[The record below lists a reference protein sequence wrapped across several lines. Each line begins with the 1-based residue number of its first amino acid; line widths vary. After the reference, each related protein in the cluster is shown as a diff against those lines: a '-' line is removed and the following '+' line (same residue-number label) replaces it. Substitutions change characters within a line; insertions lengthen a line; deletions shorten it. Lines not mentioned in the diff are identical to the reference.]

1 VRKPLAFV
9 VASLA
14 WVTAASPASGQFK
27 RPPGVVS
34 GDKTYGLGALRGFSG
49 GASESDAWD
58 KAAGSLRT
66 CDFADGDNGFGS
78 TLVIDGRTDP
88 VFVRASKA
96 CSDGTTIFGQF
107 CVMNCPGAAT
117 RTTIVRIPGAREVL
131 KQLVT
136 PLPVPRFSPRLED
149 VTNSNLGG
157 YLVGMPTYFAVEPA
171 SWKPVVGRPVVR
183 GGYSMGLTANPV
195 GLEIRINKE
204 WKRCEGSGEI
214 VTTNSLSASI
224 DCATVFTY
232 RGNVTIGVRVRYHH
246 VYTPGGFTAANP
258 PDPAPPTNEYSYSPV
273 LTVPVNVVEV
283 QPVIKTISYK

>member
-1 VRKPLAFV
+1 MLKHLGI
-9 VASLA
+9 
-14 WVTAASPASGQFK
+14 TAAIFIAATTSAEGQT
-27 RPPGVVS
+27 RVRRQPGVVA
-34 GDKTYGLGALRGFSG
+34 GDKSYGLGALNGWSG
-49 GASESDAWD
+49 GASDSDAWD

-88 VFVRASKA
+88 VFVKASKA

-117 RTTIVRIPGAREVL
+117 RTTIIRIPGAREAL

-136 PLPVPRFSPRLED
+136 PLPTPRFSPRLED
-149 VTNSNLGG
+149 VATSNLGG
-157 YLVGMPTYFAVEPA
+157 YLVGMPTYFAVDPA

-195 GLEIRINKE
+195 GLEVRINNK
-204 WKRCEGSGEI
+204 WKRCEGSGVI
-214 VTTNSLSASI
+214 VTTNSQSASM
-224 DCATVFTY
+224 DCATVFTD
-232 RGNVTIGVRVRYHH
+232 RGTISVGVRVRYHH

-258 PDPAPPTNEYSYSPV
+258 PDPAPPTNEFSYSPV
-273 LTVPVNVVEV
+273 LNVPLNIVEV
-283 QPVIKTISYK
+283 QAVIKDIKYK